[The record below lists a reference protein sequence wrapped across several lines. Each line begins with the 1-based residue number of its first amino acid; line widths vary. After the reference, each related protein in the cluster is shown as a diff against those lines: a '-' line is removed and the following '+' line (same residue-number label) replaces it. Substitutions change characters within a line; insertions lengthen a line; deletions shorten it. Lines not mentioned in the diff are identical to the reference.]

1 MNLLVVLMQILLF
14 REFWTVKGPGV
25 YDQLREVVT
34 LKDEKAAQEHMK
46 AWFASSKA
54 EYIYIIIMIMS
65 PG

>member
-46 AWFASSKA
+46 A
-54 EYIYIIIMIMS
+54 
-65 PG
+65 